1 MIDLNA
7 VTSTS
12 LYDQLSQAVDS
23 QVLKLE
29 QENEALKQDLEQIRE
44 STMRENASE
53 LLALEK
59 EKSRLAAEVDKFL
72 ETSRI
77 EEQRYLEL
85 KRTNEELTQE
95 KNGLIEAVEVLKET
109 SERQEKELEEENR
122 RLSQTIEALRDR
134 SEKTDNLRI
143 KDLEA
148 ENKKLGEDVKQFA
161 ARVALLEQERRALNR
176 RSMHLTDE
184 TKRCRVLEM
193 ENRKFESENEE
204 LKRTIQVSAND
215 RLTLEKEIL
224 ALEHKNRKLVQT
236 VETLQE
242 SASWK
247 ERLELEN
254 TSLVSEMQS
263 MKQDLESAASSLSRV
278 SALEKETRDLNLQ
291 LEQSAEQ
298 CKLKEL
304 CLEKLKRENISRNA
318 ENQHDRESLATLEKR
333 IKECEHDLGVRDT
346 QNTELLRKIDNLKR
360 SYSHLED
367 VEKQLNNLESEM
379 EAIRKDK
386 SAISKENK
394 KLKQNLLAKESAIDD
409 LTSKLTELDLEIKSK

>member
-1 MIDLNA
+1 M
-7 VTSTS
+7 
-12 LYDQLSQAVDS
+12 SQAVDS

-29 QENEALKQDLEQIRE
+29 QENQALKQDLEQIRE

-53 LLALEK
+53 LLTLEK

-85 KRTNEELTQE
+85 KHTNGELTQE
-95 KNGLIEAVEVLKET
+95 RNDLIEAVEVLKET
-109 SERQEKELEEENR
+109 SERQAKELDEENR

-161 ARVALLEQERRALNR
+161 ARVAHLEQEKRALNR

-184 TKRCRVLEM
+184 ADRCRVLDM
-193 ENRKFESENEE
+193 ENRKFELENEE
-204 LKRTIQVSAND
+204 LKRTIQVSASD
-215 RLTLEKEIL
+215 HLRLEKEISD
-224 ALEHKNRKLVQT
+224 LEHKNQKLVET

-242 SASWK
+242 AVSWK

-254 TSLVSEMQS
+254 ASMASEMQS
-263 MKQDLESAASSLSRV
+263 MKQDLESSASSLSRV

-298 CKLKEL
+298 CRLKEL
-304 CLEKLKRENISRNA
+304 CLEKLKRENISLNA
-318 ENQHDRESLATLEKR
+318 EKQRDKESLASAEKR

-346 QNTELLRKIDNLKR
+346 QNAELSRKIDDLKR
-360 SYSHLED
+360 SYGHLED
-367 VEKQLNNLESEM
+367 VERQLNNLESEM
-379 EAIRKDK
+379 DAMRKDK
-386 SAISKENK
+386 SVISKENK